1 MCYSAHKLAL
11 PQDAQGVSMNHSKGI
26 SFPHLFAVAAVPL
39 RDGTVLRKIYN
50 LGFPPTQA
58 VAYTFYYLELT
69 T

>member
-11 PQDAQGVSMNHSKGI
+11 PQDAQGVSISHSKGI
-26 SFPHLFAVAAVPL
+26 SFPHLLAVATVPL
-39 RDGTVLRKIYN
+39 RDGTALRKIYN

-58 VAYTFYYLELT
+58 VTYTFYYLELT